1 MDESS
6 AQKTLYS
13 ILYQMDP
20 DWALAAAP
28 LLRVRCRNALL
39 TEFVEGLLMFLP
51 VTAAIGVRLLQDA
64 ASTSMLIA
72 VLVLYAVLAAGLML
86 WRAHVLRRRFCTD
99 PSWEYLRQAVVDT
112 KAYTASIS
120 PLGRALIDRI
130 PFSEIQTLAIR
141 YTTGSRPMTV
151 GALILLA
158 HELDLRSTRALSQL
172 RLGRS
177 NEMDSHTSTASTTS
191 QMR

>member
-28 LLRVRCRNALL
+28 LLRVRCRNALI
-39 TEFVEGLLMFLP
+39 TEFVEGLLMCLP
-51 VTAAIGVRLLQDA
+51 VMAAITVRLLQGA
-64 ASTSMLIA
+64 ASTLMLIA
-72 VLVLYAVLAAGLML
+72 GLVLSAMLVAGLML
-86 WRAHVLRRRFCTD
+86 WRAHVLRRTFCTD
-99 PSWEYLRQAVVDT
+99 PSWEYLREAVIDT
-112 KAYTASIS
+112 KAYSASIS
-120 PLGRALIDRI
+120 RSAQALIDRI

-151 GALILLA
+151 AALILLG
-158 HELDLRSTRALSQL
+158 HELDLRSTWALSQL

-177 NEMDSHTSTASTTS
+177 NEMDSLTSTASPTS
-191 QMR
+191 